1 MTWQLCKNLQ
11 QYDSQLSNCNN
22 IGFVPNVIRKQKLGN
37 ILAAET
43 QSITSDGDMMCM
55 ETAGANIISWC
66 PVMYMM

>member
-1 MTWQLCKNLQ
+1 MTWQLC
-11 QYDSQLSNCNN
+11 N

-66 PVMYMM
+66 PVM